1 MHYGNFH
8 MTIYPAIDLRNGRC
22 VRLFQGKADQET
34 VYFENP
40 AEPARS
46 WKDAGADHLHVVDL
60 DGAFAGASSNLD
72 AVRMILQVKGL
83 RVQLGGGMRDERAIQ
98 KALGLGLARVIIGT
112 RACDEP
118 EWIGS
123 LIEKFGPERIVVG
136 IDAKDGL
143 VATKGWV
150 ETTRTEA
157 IDLAKNLQEMG
168 LKWIIHTDVATDGA
182 MKGPNLDAQKRM
194 ADAVPECQV
203 IASGGVTKESD
214 VDDLRSLSSCHPNI
228 EGVII
233 GKALYEG
240 TVKLQNLCSGH

>member
-1 MHYGNFH
+1 

-34 VYFENP
+34 VYYQNP
-40 AEPARS
+40 ADPARS

-60 DGAFAGASSNLD
+60 DGAFAGASANLD
-72 AVRMILQVKGL
+72 AVRSILQVEGL
-83 RVQLGGGMRDERAIQ
+83 KVQLGGGMRDESAIE
-98 KALGLGLARVIIGT
+98 KALDLGLSRVIIGT
-112 RACDEP
+112 RACEEP

-123 LIEKFGPERIVVG
+123 LIEKFGGDKIVVG

-150 ETTRTEA
+150 ETTETEA
-157 IDLAKNLQEMG
+157 VELAKNLQSMG
-168 LKWIIHTDVATDGA
+168 LRWIIHTDVATDGA
-182 MKGPNLDAQKRM
+182 MKGPNLEAQKKM
-194 ADAVPECQV
+194 ADAVPDCQV
-203 IASGGVTKESD
+203 IASGGVTKETD
-214 VDDLRSLSSCHPNI
+214 VDDLRSLSTDHPNL

-240 TVKLQNLCSGH
+240 TVRLQNLCQNQ

>member
-1 MHYGNFH
+1 

-60 DGAFAGASSNLD
+60 DGAFAGASANLD
-72 AVRMILQVKGL
+72 AVRSIIQVKGL
-83 RVQLGGGMRDERAIQ
+83 KVQLGGGMRNETAIDQ
-98 KALGLGLARVIIGT
+98 ALDLGLNRVIIGT
-112 RACDEP
+112 RACEEP

-123 LIEKFGPERIVVG
+123 LIEKFGAEKIVVG
-136 IDAKDGL
+136 IDAKDGM

-157 IDLAKNLQEMG
+157 VELAKNLQSMG
-168 LKWIIHTDVATDGA
+168 LRWIIHTDVATDGA
-182 MKGPNLDAQKRM
+182 MKGPNLDAQKKM

-214 VDDLRSLSSCHPNI
+214 VDDLRSLSPNHPNI
-228 EGVII
+228 EGIII

-240 TVKLQNLCSGH
+240 TVNLQKLCSDL

>member
-1 MHYGNFH
+1 

-46 WKDAGADHLHVVDL
+46 WEEAGATHLHVVDL
-60 DGAFAGASSNLD
+60 DGAFAGSSANLD
-72 AVRMILQVKGL
+72 AVRSILRVEGL
-83 RVQLGGGMRDERAIQ
+83 KVQLGGGMRDETAID
-98 KALGLGLARVIIGT
+98 KALSLGLDRVIIGT
-112 RACDEP
+112 RACEEP

-123 LIEKFGPERIVVG
+123 LVEKFGAEKIVVG
-136 IDAKDGL
+136 IDAKDGM

-150 ETTRTEA
+150 ETTKTDAVE
-157 IDLAKNLQEMG
+157 LAKSLQSMG
-168 LKWIIHTDVATDGA
+168 LRWIIHTDVATDGA
-182 MKGPNLDAQKRM
+182 MKGPNLDAQKKM
-194 ADAVPECQV
+194 AEAVPECQV

-214 VDDLRSLSSCHPNI
+214 IDDLRSLSSEQPNL

-240 TVKLQNLCSGH
+240 TVNLQNLCGER

>member
-1 MHYGNFH
+1 

-46 WKDAGADHLHVVDL
+46 WEEAGATHLHVVDL
-60 DGAFAGASSNLD
+60 DGAFAGSSANLD
-72 AVRMILQVKGL
+72 AVRSILQVEGL
-83 RVQLGGGMRDERAIQ
+83 KVQLGGGMRDKTAID
-98 KALGLGLARVIIGT
+98 KALSLGLERVIIGT
-112 RACDEP
+112 RACEEP

-123 LIEKFGPERIVVG
+123 LVEKFGAEKIVVG
-136 IDAKDGL
+136 IDAKDGM

-150 ETTRTEA
+150 ETTKTDA
-157 IDLAKNLQEMG
+157 IELAKSLQSMG
-168 LKWIIHTDVATDGA
+168 LRWIIHTDVATDGA
-182 MKGPNLDAQKRM
+182 MKGPNLDAQKKM
-194 ADAVPECQV
+194 AQAVPECQV

-214 VDDLRSLSSCHPNI
+214 VDDLRSLSSEQPNL

-240 TVKLQNLCSGH
+240 TVNLQNLCGER

>member
-1 MHYGNFH
+1 

-46 WKDAGADHLHVVDL
+46 WKEAGASHLHVVDL
-60 DGAFAGASSNLD
+60 DGAFAGASANLD
-72 AVRMILQVKGL
+72 AVRSILQVEGL
-83 RVQLGGGMRDERAIQ
+83 KVQLGGGMRDETAIE
-98 KALGLGLARVIIGT
+98 KALDLGLSRVIIGT
-112 RACDEP
+112 RACEEP

-123 LIEKFGPERIVVG
+123 LVEKFGAEKIVVG

-150 ETTRTEA
+150 ETTETEA
-157 IDLAKNLQEMG
+157 IELAKNLQSMG
-168 LKWIIHTDVATDGA
+168 LRWIIHTDVATDGA
-182 MKGPNLDAQKRM
+182 MKGPNLDAQKKM

-203 IASGGVTKESD
+203 IASGGVTKETD
-214 VDDLRSLSSCHPNI
+214 VDDLRSLSSAHPNV

-240 TVKLQNLCSGH
+240 TVNLQNLCGGQ

>member
-1 MHYGNFH
+1 

-46 WKDAGADHLHVVDL
+46 WEEAGATHLHVVDL
-60 DGAFAGASSNLD
+60 DGAFAGSSANLD
-72 AVRMILQVKGL
+72 AVCSILRVEGL
-83 RVQLGGGMRDERAIQ
+83 KVQLGGGMRDETAID
-98 KALGLGLARVIIGT
+98 KALNLGLDRVIIGT
-112 RACDEP
+112 RACEEP

-123 LIEKFGPERIVVG
+123 LVQKFGAEKIVVG
-136 IDAKDGL
+136 IDAKDGM

-150 ETTRTEA
+150 ETTKTDA
-157 IDLAKNLQEMG
+157 IELAKSLQSMG
-168 LKWIIHTDVATDGA
+168 LRWIIHTDVATDGA
-182 MKGPNLDAQKRM
+182 MKGPNLDAQKKM
-194 ADAVPECQV
+194 AQAVPECQV

-214 VDDLRSLSSCHPNI
+214 IDDLRSLSSEQPNL

-240 TVKLQNLCSGH
+240 TVNLQNLCGDQ

>member
-1 MHYGNFH
+1 

-34 VYFENP
+34 VYYQNP

-60 DGAFAGASSNLD
+60 DGAFAGASANLD
-72 AVRMILQVKGL
+72 AVRSILQVEGL
-83 RVQLGGGMRDERAIQ
+83 KVQLGGGMRDETAIE
-98 KALGLGLARVIIGT
+98 KALNLGLSRVIIGT
-112 RACDEP
+112 RACEEP

-123 LIEKFGPERIVVG
+123 LLEKFGAEKIVVG

-150 ETTRTEA
+150 ETTETEA
-157 IDLAKNLQEMG
+157 VELAKNLQSMG
-168 LKWIIHTDVATDGA
+168 LRWIIHTDVATDGA
-182 MKGPNLDAQKRM
+182 MKGPNLEAQKKM

-203 IASGGVTKESD
+203 IASGGVTKETD
-214 VDDLRSLSSCHPNI
+214 VDDLRSLASDHLTSRESS
-228 EGVII
+228 
-233 GKALYEG
+233 
-240 TVKLQNLCSGH
+240 